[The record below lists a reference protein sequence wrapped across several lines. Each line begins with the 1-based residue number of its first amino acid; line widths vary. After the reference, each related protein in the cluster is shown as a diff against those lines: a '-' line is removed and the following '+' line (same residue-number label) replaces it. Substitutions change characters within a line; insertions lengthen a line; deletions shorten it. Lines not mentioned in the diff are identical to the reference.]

1 MTLPGRAQLRQAV
14 TLDDS
19 QQWDSHDTSCCM
31 VSSCPWRGPSKRLI
45 LAVGS
50 GLGSPD
56 SAISHLTLHRAPGQ
70 EDQQHT
76 AAARR
81 DALVFPAH
89 LQLSISNQLS
99 PHSTWGLSAGPGG
112 ATAAEWPQMF
122 PQVTVPVTAEPQII
136 DTQ

>member
-1 MTLPGRAQLRQAV
+1 MTLPGWAQLRQAV
-14 TLDDS
+14 TLDDG
-19 QQWDSHDTSCCM
+19 QRWDSRLAAGFHPALGE
-31 VSSCPWRGPSKRLI
+31 VLGKRLI

-56 SAISHLTLHRAPGQ
+56 SAISHLTPHRAPGQ

-76 AAARR
+76 AAAHR